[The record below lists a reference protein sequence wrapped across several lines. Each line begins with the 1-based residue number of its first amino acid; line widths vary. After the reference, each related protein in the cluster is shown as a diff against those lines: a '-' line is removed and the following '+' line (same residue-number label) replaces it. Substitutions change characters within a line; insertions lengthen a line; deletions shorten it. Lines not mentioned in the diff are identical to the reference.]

1 MKTILLCLS
10 LLSFAICQAQEGY
23 VLDNEKSIVEFETEL
38 DKYVAVAVEQNEQY
52 IVVRFGTCDTVQ
64 LTYPETLDET
74 SWKALDF
81 STHVY
86 TRGRL
91 EYKMDLNYLYFDIED
106 KRYVVY
112 ETYFEDTKKLTF
124 GFKIINLRNMVSKN
138 YPAKPNTVIGTLD
151 PLRKIRILKKGDLLF
166 D

>member
-1 MKTILLCLS
+1 MKTILFCLS
-10 LLSFAICQAQEGY
+10 LLSFSFCQAQDYILE
-23 VLDNEKSIVEFETEL
+23 NENSILEFETSL
-38 DKYVAVAVEQNEQY
+38 DKYAAVAVDKNEEY
-52 IVVRFGTCDTVQ
+52 IVVRFGTCDSVQ
-64 LTYPETLDET
+64 LTYPTALDEA

-106 KRYVVY
+106 QRYVVY

-124 GFKIINLRNMVSKN
+124 GVKIIDLKTMVSKN

-151 PLRKIRILKKGDLLF
+151 PLRKIKKLKKGNLLF